1 MTTSHCNV
9 LLAGA
14 LFLSGCSEGISEKF
28 SDEELICNR
37 SPGFIVTAAQTSDE
51 QIKLAEVCIHKW
63 AYRLGRAPGS
73 STEIAKAAIAAC
85 REPIDRVLEL
95 KIEDGNRTKEPFT
108 DDLWQLF
115 VKRFDDHALYRVTQG
130 RAGNCSIR
138 GLEQE

>member
-9 LLAGA
+9 LLAA
-14 LFLSGCSEGISEKF
+14 AFLLSGCSGEKSENF
-28 SDEELICNR
+28 SDEDLICHR
-37 SPGFIVTAAQTSDE
+37 SPGFIVTAAKTSDE

-73 STEIAKAAIAAC
+73 NGEIAKATIGAC
-85 REPIDRVLEL
+85 REPINRVLEL
-95 KIEDGNRTKEPFT
+95 KVEDGNKIKEPFT

-115 VKRFDDHALYRVTQG
+115 VKRFNDHALYRVTQG
-130 RAGNCSIR
+130 RAGKCSIR